1 MTGRVAGI
9 GETVCDETKRR
20 AITRTGGLLRRWHG
34 PGRLEV
40 ELYNSLKKIG
50 KTDFSVLCFGADAHL
65 TAYRLGR
72 IVEPR

>member
-9 GETVCDETKRR
+9 GGTVCDETKRR

-50 KTDFSVLCFGADAHL
+50 KTHFLARDCGTGTHL